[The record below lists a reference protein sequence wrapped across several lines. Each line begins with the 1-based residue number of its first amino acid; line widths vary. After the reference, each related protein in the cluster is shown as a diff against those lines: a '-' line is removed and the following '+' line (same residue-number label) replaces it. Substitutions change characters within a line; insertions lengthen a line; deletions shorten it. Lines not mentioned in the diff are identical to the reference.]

1 MIPLRV
7 PLLARPS
14 PLELPPLEDLDGE
27 ALLSVARFW
36 IGADR
41 AIRGRAEALVSLR
54 AIFADDATLRAR
66 LSGLRPELR
75 EVLGVLAR
83 YGGSLDEELLDDE
96 LVARGLCKR
105 PRPRPMSD
113 PLKLALEARLL
124 VRQSEPRKS
133 LVPDARDEIV
143 LPRAFLA
150 HVAPAKPLPWQSTAR
165 VHPTPARS
173 FVRSTRAFD
182 LELSEVARAVA
193 AMGDVAT
200 MAGRLTAASRKDLER
215 LLPPMAASAD
225 EVLKPPAK
233 IALAWQLLLALEV
246 AHDRGTVGVVDPA
259 RLDRVLAL
267 GRVHRD
273 DTWASAWL
281 RVEQW
286 QDGVGSVSDPSTR
299 RDTTGMPLPLLVR
312 ARRLVTWALSR
323 VANDEPRWLEAEQF
337 LVDFHRATGGA
348 PQFVQGPFALRLPLS
363 HSHDQREIAP
373 WLAGPGQLVANVVL
387 VTLVHLGLVERGDLG
402 GGRWCFRL
410 TPEGRATFGAPEIGA
425 LVQTTTAPP
434 RRSLSIAPNL
444 EIAVDVGEVDVAEV
458 AALDRFARRTSVGAR
473 ELVYRLDRES
483 VYAGLESGLGRES
496 IEAFLEARSRTEV
509 PPPVAAALSEWA
521 AGREA
526 VRLRSRLTV
535 VLDVLGA
542 REVHELEAATFSAA
556 YALGAGPPTPGVR
569 IDDEGAIEVP
579 RAVDPITEARLA
591 RVADRTWAGF
601 QLTEASVRR
610 ATACG
615 ISADQIVRWL
625 EEASPSVPGLARAAV
640 RAWAGGGARIVLEDW
655 VALRID
661 DGALEQALGEAES
674 LRAAGVRHV
683 APGWLLVERSRKD
696 AVVERLAEIG
706 LRCETEGRRR
716 TMTMGPTGGRPTR
729 RRS

>member
-14 PLELPPLEDLDGE
+14 TLELPPLDDLEGE
-27 ALLSVARFW
+27 ALLSVARLW

-41 AIRGRAEALVSLR
+41 PIKGRPEALASLR
-54 AIFADDATLRAR
+54 AIFADDAALRAR
-66 LSGLRPELR
+66 LGSLRPEVR
-75 EVLGVLAR
+75 EVLAVVAR
-83 YGGSLDEELLDDE
+83 YGGAIDEELLDDE

-105 PRPRPMSD
+105 LRPRPMSD

-124 VRQSEPRKS
+124 VRLSEPHRS
-133 LVPDARDEIV
+133 LLPEARDEIV

-150 HVAPAKPLPWQSTAR
+150 HVPPARPIAWQSSSR
-165 VHPTPARS
+165 VGPTPTRS
-173 FVRSTRAFD
+173 FSRSTRTFD
-182 LELSEVARAVA
+182 LELAEVARAVA
-193 AMGDVAT
+193 AMGDVST
-200 MAGRLTAASRKDLER
+200 QAGRLTTSSRKDLER
-215 LLPPMAASAD
+215 LLPPIGPTGD

-233 IALAWQLLLALEV
+233 IALAWHLLLALEV
-246 AHDRGTVGVVDPA
+246 AQDRGTVGVVDPA
-259 RLDRVLAL
+259 RLERILTL

-273 DTWASAWL
+273 DAWASAWL

-286 QDGVGSVSDPSTR
+286 QDGIGSIADPSTR
-299 RDTTGMPLPLLVR
+299 RDSTGMPLPSLIR

-323 VANDEPRWLEAEQF
+323 VAVDEPRWLEAEQF
-337 LVDFHRATGGA
+337 LIDFHRATGGA
-348 PQFVQGPFALRLPLS
+348 PQFVQGPFALRLSLS
-363 HSHDQREIAP
+363 HAHEQRDIAP

-387 VTLVHLGLVERGDLG
+387 VTLVHLGMVERGDLG

-410 TPEGRATFGAPEIGA
+410 TAEGRATFGAPEIGA
-425 LVQTTTAPP
+425 PPKATTPP
-434 RRSLSIAPNL
+434 RKSLSIAPNL

-509 PPPVAAALSEWA
+509 PPPVSAALSEWA

-526 VRLRSRLTV
+526 VRLRTNVTWV
-535 VLDVLGA
+535 VDVLGP
-542 REVHELEAATFSAA
+542 REALPVEAATFAAA
-556 YALGAGPPTPGVR
+556 YALGDGPPTPGVR
-569 IDDEGAIEVP
+569 VDDAGNVEVP
-579 RAVDPITEARLA
+579 RALDPITDARLSRFA
-591 RVADRTWAGF
+591 ERTWAGF

-610 ATACG
+610 ATTLG
-615 ISADQIVRWL
+615 ISADQMVRWL
-625 EEASPSVPGLARAAV
+625 EEACPDAPALARAAV
-640 RAWAGGGARIVLEDW
+640 RIWAQPSARAVLEDW
-655 VALRID
+655 VAVRIE
-661 DGALEQALGEAES
+661 DGALEATLADAEP
-674 LRAAGVRHV
+674 LRMLGVRLI
-683 APGWLLVERSRKD
+683 APGWLMVERAHKD
-696 AVVERLAEIG
+696 ELVARLGELG
-706 LRCETEGRRR
+706 LRCETESRRR